1 MIDRKKLFIRIA
13 LAVSFIFIANSMAF
27 YFHWYSSLW
36 WFDMVMHFFGG
47 AWLGLLFLWL
57 FRAKQISNS
66 VFLKVILSVLVVSLL
81 WEVYEI
87 VINDQ
92 IAKNTFD
99 YQDSVSDLFFDLSGS
114 FTALFY
120 FIFRIMRI
128 SPTTV

>member
-1 MIDRKKLFIRIA
+1 MVDRKKLFIRIA
-13 LAVSFIFIANSMAF
+13 LFISFIFIVNSIAV

-36 WFDMVMHFFGG
+36 WFDMIMHFLGG

-57 FRAKQISNS
+57 FNVENFSASL
-66 VFLKVILSVLVVSLL
+66 FFKVILSVLIIGLL

-87 VINDQ
+87 VVNDQ
-92 IAKNTFD
+92 IAKNIFD

-120 FIFRIMRI
+120 FISRIMRI
-128 SPTTV
+128 V